1 MMGSVLLQGVTAAA
15 AFVVPATDAAS
26 TASATNVVSHTADA
40 LSSGWTLALI
50 LLAVSLLAH
59 EPWRWVGMFVG
70 RNIDIESELF
80 HWVRAVSTALVAA
93 LVMRLIVFPAGALGD
108 VSIVL
113 RAVAMAAGVAAFIAS
128 GRRMAY
134 GVSLGAVVLIAGQ
147 IVFG

>member
-1 MMGSVLLQGVTAAA
+1 
-15 AFVVPATDAAS
+15 
-26 TASATNVVSHTADA
+26 
-40 LSSGWTLALI
+40 
-50 LLAVSLLAH
+50 
-59 EPWRWVGMFVG
+59 MFVG